1 MLVSALGA
9 QPHEPSLLRMRMAR
23 TAMTEKKHMRGK
35 SSTAVITD
43 PQVAAKAAG
52 LRYVTDTSPGMG
64 RQRAGKG
71 FTYLDVYGRPMRD
84 PQALQR
90 IRSLGIPPAWTKVW
104 ICPIPQGHLQATGYD
119 AKGRKQ
125 YRYHPRWREVRD
137 ETKYGR
143 MLAFGEALPLI
154 RKQVEHDLALPG
166 LPRAKVLA
174 TALRLLETTL
184 IRVGNEEYV
193 RANRSFGLTTLRDRH
208 VDIAGA
214 TLRFHF
220 RGKSGKEHTLQIN
233 DRRLARI
240 VKRCQEIPG
249 QELFQYHD
257 DEGQRRT
264 IDSADVN
271 EYLRQI
277 TGQDFTSKDFRTW
290 NGTVLA
296 IRALQACGEGESA
309 AHAKKAVVEAIKTVA
324 GQLGNTPAICR
335 KCYVHPAV
343 IEAYLEGSLLQM
355 LQRLGEVDSP
365 DAVQGLSPEEGRVLE
380 FLRQALAQEA
390 HGVRTPASAL

>member
-1 MLVSALGA
+1 MTTKKRARG
-9 QPHEPSLLRMRMAR
+9 QP
-23 TAMTEKKHMRGK
+23 
-35 SSTAVITD
+35 STVLITD
-43 PQVAAKAAG
+43 SHVSAKAAR
-52 LRYVTDTSPGMG
+52 LRYVTDASPGIR

-71 FTYLDVYGRPMRD
+71 FTYLTGDGTRLHDR
-84 PQALQR
+84 QELQR
-90 IRSLGIPPAWTKVW
+90 ITSLRIPPAWTKVW
-104 ICPIPQGHLQATGYD
+104 ICPMPHGHLQATGYD

-143 MLAFGEALPLI
+143 MLLFGEALPRI
-154 RKQVEHDLALPG
+154 RQQVEHDLALHG

-174 TALRLLETTL
+174 TVVQLLETTL
-184 IRVGNEEYV
+184 MRVGNEEYA
-193 RANRSFGLTTLRDRH
+193 RANDSFGLTTLRDRH
-208 VDIAGA
+208 VDIAGT

-220 RGKSGKEHTLQIN
+220 RGKSGKDHTVEIN
-233 DRRLARI
+233 DRRLAMI

-249 QELFQYHD
+249 QELFQYRD

-271 EYLRQI
+271 AYLRQV

-296 IRALQACGEGESA
+296 VRALQTCGVGESA
-309 AHAKKAVVEAIKTVA
+309 AQAKKAVVEAIKTVA
-324 GQLGNTPAICR
+324 AQLGNTPAICR

-343 IEAYLEGSLLQM
+343 IEAYLEGILLEV
-355 LQRLGEVDSP
+355 LQRLDQADP
-365 DAVQGLSPEEGRVLE
+365 AVVIQGLSAEEGKVLA
-380 FLRQALAQEA
+380 FLRQALIPD
-390 HGVRTPASAL
+390 RD

>member
-1 MLVSALGA
+1 
-9 QPHEPSLLRMRMAR
+9 
-23 TAMTEKKHMRGK
+23 MTEKKRMRGK
-35 SSTAVITD
+35 PSTALITA
-43 PQVAAKAAG
+43 PQVSAKAAG
-52 LRYVTDTSPGMG
+52 LRYITDASPGIQ

-71 FTYLDVYGRPMRD
+71 FTYRDRDGGPIRD
-84 PQALQR
+84 PQERQR
-90 IRSLGIPPAWTKVW
+90 IKSLGIPPAWTKVW
-104 ICPIPQGHLQATGYD
+104 ICPMPQGHLQATGYD

-174 TALRLLETTL
+174 TVLRLLDTTL
-184 IRVGNEEYV
+184 IRVGNEEYA

-208 VDIAGA
+208 VDITGA

-220 RGKSGKEHTLQIN
+220 RGKSGKEHTVELN

-240 VKRCQEIPG
+240 VKHCQELPG
-249 QELFQYHD
+249 QELFQYRD
-257 DEGQRRT
+257 AEGQRRT

-271 EYLRQI
+271 DYLRQI

-296 IRALQACGEGESA
+296 IQALQACGEGESA
-309 AHAKKAVVEAIKTVA
+309 AQAKKAVVEAIKTVA
-324 GQLGNTPAICR
+324 AQLGNTPAICR

-343 IEAYLEGSLLQM
+343 IEAYLEGSLLEM
-355 LQRLGEVDSP
+355 LQRLGEVDTP
-365 DAVQGLSPEEGRVLE
+365 DAVQGLSSEEGRVLA

-390 HGVRTPASAL
+390 PGVRTPAASL

>member
-1 MLVSALGA
+1 
-9 QPHEPSLLRMRMAR
+9 
-23 TAMTEKKHMRGK
+23 MTTKKHTRGK
-35 SSTAVITD
+35 SNAALITD
-43 PQVAAKAAG
+43 PQVSAKAAG
-52 LRYVTDTSPGMG
+52 LRYGTDASPGI
-64 RQRAGKG
+64 RRKHAGKG
-71 FTYLDVYGRPMRD
+71 FTYIDVEGRRLRD
-84 PQALQR
+84 PQELQR
-90 IRSLGIPPAWTKVW
+90 IKSLGIPPAWTKVW
-104 ICPIPQGHLQATGYD
+104 ICPMPQGHLQATGYD

-125 YRYHPRWREVRD
+125 YRYHPRWRSVRD

-154 RKQVEHDLALPG
+154 RKQVGHDLALHG

-174 TALRLLETTL
+174 TVLRLLETTR
-184 IRVGNEEYV
+184 IRVGNEEYA

-220 RGKSGKEHTLQIN
+220 RGKSGKEHTVEIN
-233 DRRLARI
+233 DRRVALI

-249 QELFQYHD
+249 QELFQYRD
-257 DEGQRRT
+257 DEGQRRA

-271 EYLRQI
+271 EYLRQV

-296 IRALQACGEGESA
+296 VQALQTCGAGESA
-309 AHAKKAVVEAIKTVA
+309 AQAKKAVVEAIKTVA
-324 GQLGNTPAICR
+324 AQLGNTPAICR

-343 IEAYLEGSLLQM
+343 IEAYLAGSLLEM
-355 LQRLGEVDSP
+355 LQRLGEADPASP
-365 DAVQGLSPEEGRVLE
+365 VQGLSAEEGRVLA
-380 FLRQALAQEA
+380 FLRQALTPEE
-390 HGVRTPASAL
+390 HRVRTPACSV

>member
-1 MLVSALGA
+1 
-9 QPHEPSLLRMRMAR
+9 MAH
-23 TAMTEKKHMRGK
+23 TAMIAKKQRPRQIR
-35 SSTAVITD
+35 SAFNLD
-43 PQVAAKAAG
+43 PEASAKAAG
-52 LRYVTDTSPGMG
+52 LRYVSDERPGIRRRRMG
-64 RQRAGKG
+64 RG
-71 FTYLDVYGRPMRD
+71 FTYLSVDGRLMRD
-84 PQALQR
+84 PEVLRR
-90 IRSLGIPPAWTKVW
+90 IKSLGIPPAWTEVW
-104 ICPIPQGHLQATGYD
+104 ICPFPHGHLQATGYD

-143 MLAFGEALPLI
+143 MVAFGEALPLI

-174 TALRLLETTL
+174 TVLRLLETTL

-193 RANRSFGLTTLRDRH
+193 RINHSFGLTTLRDRH
-208 VDIAGA
+208 VDIMGT

-220 RGKSGKEHTLQIN
+220 RGKSGKEHTVEIN

-240 VKRCQEIPG
+240 VKRCQAIPG
-249 QELFQYHD
+249 QELFQYCD

-296 IRALQACGEGESA
+296 IQALQACGAGESA
-309 AHAKKAVVEAIKTVA
+309 AQAKKAVVEAIKSVA
-324 GQLGNTPAICR
+324 AQLGNTPAICR

-355 LQRLGEVDSP
+355 LQRLGEP
-365 DAVQGLSPEEGRVLE
+365 DLLETLQGLSPEEGKVLA
-380 FLRQALAQEA
+380 FLRQALAQET
-390 HGVRTPASAL
+390 HGLQVVARG

>member
-1 MLVSALGA
+1 MSTKKRTRG
-9 QPHEPSLLRMRMAR
+9 QP
-23 TAMTEKKHMRGK
+23 
-35 SSTAVITD
+35 STVLITD
-43 PQVAAKAAG
+43 PHASAKAAG
-52 LRYVTDTSPGMG
+52 LRYVTDTSPGIR

-71 FTYLDVYGRPMRD
+71 FTYLTGDGTRLRD
-84 PQALQR
+84 RHELQR
-90 IRSLGIPPAWTKVW
+90 ITSLRIPPAWTKVW
-104 ICPIPQGHLQATGYD
+104 ICPMSHGHLQATGYD

-125 YRYHPRWREVRD
+125 YRYHPRWRDVRD

-143 MLAFGEALPLI
+143 MLVFGEALPSI
-154 RKQVEHDLALPG
+154 RQHVEHDLALHG

-174 TALRLLETTL
+174 TVLQLLETTL
-184 IRVGNEEYV
+184 MRVGNEEYT
-193 RANRSFGLTTLRDRH
+193 RANDSFGLTTLRDRH

-220 RGKSGKEHTLQIN
+220 RGKSGKEHTVEIN
-233 DRRLARI
+233 DRRLALI

-249 QELFQYHD
+249 QELFQYRD

-271 EYLRQI
+271 EYLRQV

-296 IRALQACGEGESA
+296 VRALQTCGVGESA
-309 AHAKKAVVEAIKTVA
+309 AQAKKAVVEAIKTVA
-324 GQLGNTPAICR
+324 AQLGNTPAICR

-343 IEAYLEGSLLQM
+343 IEAYLEGILIDM
-355 LQRLGEVDSP
+355 LQRLGKADP
-365 DAVQGLSPEEGRVLE
+365 AALIQGLSAEEGKVLA
-380 FLRQALAQEA
+380 FLRQALPPDRHRGRAP
-390 HGVRTPASAL
+390 VCSV

>member
-1 MLVSALGA
+1 MTAKKPTRRQRLAAL
-9 QPHEPSLLRMRMAR
+9 
-23 TAMTEKKHMRGK
+23 T
-35 SSTAVITD
+35 TD
-43 PQVAAKAAG
+43 PLESAKAAG
-52 LRYVTDTSPGMG
+52 LRYVTDTTPGI
-64 RQRAGKG
+64 RRKRAGRG
-71 FTYLDVYGRPMRD
+71 FTYLGVDGRPIRD
-84 PQALQR
+84 LQELHR
-90 IRSLGIPPAWTKVW
+90 IKSLGIPPAWTDVW
-104 ICPIPQGHLQATGYD
+104 ICPLPSGHLQATGHD

-125 YRYHPRWREVRD
+125 YHYHPRWREVRD

-143 MLAFGEALPLI
+143 MLVFGEALPLI
-154 RKQVEHDLALPG
+154 RKQVEYDLTLPG

-174 TALRLLETTL
+174 TVLRLLDTTL
-184 IRVGNEEYV
+184 IRVGNEEYA

-208 VDIAGA
+208 VEIAGT

-220 RGKSGKEHTLQIN
+220 RGKSGQEHTVEIN

-240 VKRCQEIPG
+240 VKGCQEIPG
-249 QELFQYHD
+249 QELFQYRD

-290 NGTVLA
+290 AGTVLA
-296 IRALQACGEGESA
+296 VQALQACGSGESA
-309 AHAKKAVVEAIKTVA
+309 TQAKKAVVQAIKTVA
-324 GQLGNTPAICR
+324 AQLGNTPAICR

-355 LQRLGEVDSP
+355 LQALAEQNTTP
-365 DAVQGLSPEEGRVLE
+365 ALNGLSPEEGRVLA
-380 FLRQALAQEA
+380 FLRQALAWEA
-390 HGVRTPASAL
+390 NGIRPQTGAMAAHVS